1 MDARYFK
8 YDHMPDSGPF
18 NNLFKYSDKLSEIK

>member
-8 YDHMPDSGPF
+8 YDHMPDSSPF